1 MTQAKTVSQTSVV
14 MPVRMLPQ
22 DANPAGTVH
31 GGVILRHIDLAG
43 GIVATRHAQS
53 QVVTSSL
60 DRMDFLA
67 PMYVGEVLV
76 LKACV
81 NFVGRTSMEVGVR
94 VEAENMFTA
103 TVRHVASAY
112 MTFVRLDE
120 NRKPAPLPPLVVQND
135 EESRR
140 FEDAKKRRQ
149 ARQALRPRKT
159 SPRPDETSAPHNP
172 HSQDTSA

>member
-1 MTQAKTVSQTSVV
+1 MPQAKTVPQTSVV

-31 GGVILRHIDLAG
+31 GGVILRQIDLAG

-67 PMYVGEVLV
+67 PVYVGEVLL

-120 NRKPAPLPPLVVQND
+120 NRKPAPLPPLAPHTD
-135 EESRR
+135 EERRR
-140 FEDAKKRRQ
+140 FEEARQRRQ
-149 ARQALRPRKT
+149 ARKALRPGKS
-159 SPRPDETSAPHNP
+159 SPQTDKPSVFPQPHP
-172 HSQDTSA
+172 QDIPE